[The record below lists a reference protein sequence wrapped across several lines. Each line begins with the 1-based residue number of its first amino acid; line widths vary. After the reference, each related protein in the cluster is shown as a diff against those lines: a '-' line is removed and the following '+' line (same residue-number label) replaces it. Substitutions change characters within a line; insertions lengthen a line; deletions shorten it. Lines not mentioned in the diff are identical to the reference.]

1 MSLKTIILTDRQPL
15 FHDFALALCMMAFY
29 DPNDLWWENSFCR
42 HHNNFFTFFYYL
54 CEKKETSFSSCK
66 VVLLHRKSDTIIRWW
81 EHSQLIDHSY
91 RILHRCA
98 SCQVLRD
105 FPLEFRWQEVNP
117 CRARKAKMM
126 CIMYARVV
134 FFLKKNQ
141 AIWRRNTGC
150 SAKNWTLLGGCS
162 SAGDPPTTPVIISSD
177 AEPPRA
183 SFEGRRNK
191 VRRLLTAL
199 SRFF

>member
-1 MSLKTIILTDRQPL
+1 MMGKKVIGGCLVSLKTIILTDRQPL

-66 VVLLHRKSDTIIRWW
+66 VVLLHRKSDPIIRWW

-117 CRARKAKMM
+117 CRAQSKDMM
-126 CIMYARVV
+126 CIMYASVV
-134 FFLKKNQ
+134 FFWKKNQ
-141 AIWRRNTGC
+141 AIWRRNTNYV
-150 SAKNWTLLGGCS
+150 ATL
-162 SAGDPPTTPVIISSD
+162 IISRVIGQLAYSI
-177 AEPPRA
+177 
-183 SFEGRRNK
+183 
-191 VRRLLTAL
+191 
-199 SRFF
+199 